1 MTPIQIRREC
11 AADID
16 GIRAVNIAAFGSAA
30 EADLVEA
37 LRIETTP
44 LVSLVAEAGGTIV
57 GHIMFS
63 PVTVVGSA
71 SRFMMGLA
79 PMAVVPARQR
89 EGIGSALVRE
99 GLAVCERLGVGAVVV
114 LGHAAFYPRFGF
126 APASRFG
133 LTCEYDVPDDVFM
146 AMELEPGSLRGASGT
161 MRYHRVFA
169 NV

>member
-1 MTPIQIRREC
+1 MPVRIRRER
-11 AADID
+11 AADVD
-16 GIRAVNIAAFGSAA
+16 AIRAVNVAAFEKTA

-37 LRIETTP
+37 LRIAAAP
-44 LVSLVAEAGGTIV
+44 LVSLVADAGGDVI

-63 PVTVVGSA
+63 PVTVAGSA
-71 SRFMMGLA
+71 PPLMMGLA

-99 GLAVCERLGVGAVVV
+99 GLAACERLGAGAVVV

-126 APASRFG
+126 TPASRFG
-133 LTCEYDVPDDVFM
+133 LSCEYDVPDDVFM
-146 AMELEPGSLRGASGT
+146 AMELDPGSLRGASGT
-161 MRYHRVFA
+161 IRYHRAFA

>member
-1 MTPIQIRREC
+1 MTIQIRRERP
-11 AADID
+11 ADVPA
-16 GIRAVNIAAFGSAA
+16 IRAVNVAAFRTAA

-37 LRIETTP
+37 LRAEAMP
-44 LVSLVAEAGGTIV
+44 LVSLVADAGGEVV

-63 PVTVVGSA
+63 PVTVAGRA
-71 SRFMMGLA
+71 SPSMMGLA

-99 GLAVCERLGVGAVVV
+99 GLAVCRELGAGAVVV

-126 APASRFG
+126 TAASRFG
-133 LTCEYDVPDDVFM
+133 LSCEYDVPDDVFM
-146 AMELEPGSLRGASGT
+146 AMELDSGSLRGTSGT
-161 MRYHRVFA
+161 IRYHPAFA